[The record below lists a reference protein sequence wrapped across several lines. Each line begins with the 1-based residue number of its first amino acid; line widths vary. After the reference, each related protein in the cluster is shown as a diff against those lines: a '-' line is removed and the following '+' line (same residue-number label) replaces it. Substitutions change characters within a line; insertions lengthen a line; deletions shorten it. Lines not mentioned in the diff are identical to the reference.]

1 VRSFARVV
9 LIALLAVAAGAT
21 IASRAVA
28 APLRPLQ
35 TALIA
40 PPQAS
45 VGALDESDL
54 NVAYDRVVAA
64 GAAAARIGISWEQT
78 APKPPSDA
86 TDPDDPVYNWKP
98 FDRLLVIAV
107 AHGLTPIAAA
117 DNAPAWAA
125 EPSASDSRARNYKPS
140 IAAFR
145 DFMQAAARR
154 YDGRTP
160 GVPRVR
166 YWQIWVEPN
175 VERFFAPQ
183 LESGKIVGAARY
195 RALVNAATSV
205 IHAARSD
212 NYVIAGG
219 LSPFTHTS
227 GDLIVVGPLRWMRA
241 LLCMSAGANPHATC
255 HSPMHF
261 DIWAHHP
268 YTSGGPTH
276 HAYNPDDV
284 SLGDLPKMT
293 ALLAAARRAGNVV
306 SRGGSP
312 RFWVTEFSWD
322 SSPPDPKAV
331 PIRLHARWVAEGLYR
346 MWQNGVSLVAWL
358 QLRDDPY
365 PADSLQ
371 SGLYYRGASGIRSD
385 RPKLSLR
392 AFRFPFVAFS
402 GNGGV
407 TFWGRTPRSDARA
420 VRIEERHGSTWRTR
434 VVVRSNRFGIFAGR
448 FSTSDT
454 RGSVRARVPGDFSVP
469 FSLVV
474 PPDRFFNAF
483 G

>member
-1 VRSFARVV
+1 VV
-9 LIALLAVAAGAT
+9 FIAVLALAAGT
-21 IASRAVA
+21 LIPLRAVA

-35 TALIA
+35 TAFIA
-40 PPQAS
+40 PPQS
-45 VGALDESDL
+45 SDGTLSDSDL
-54 NVAYDRVVAA
+54 GIAYDRVAAA
-64 GAAAARIGISWEQT
+64 GASAVRIGISWEQT
-78 APKPPSDA
+78 APKRPSQA
-86 TDPDDPVYNWKP
+86 TDPEDPVYDWKP
-98 FDRLLVIAV
+98 FDHLLEIA
-107 AHGLTPIAAA
+107 AARGLTPIAAV
-117 DNAPAWAA
+117 NEAPAWA
-125 EPSASDSRARNYKPS
+125 SDGGGTDSSARNVKPS
-140 IAAFR
+140 VAAFR
-145 DFMQAAARR
+145 GFMAAAAHR

-166 YWQIWVEPN
+166 YWQIWIEPN

-183 LESGKIVGAARY
+183 FEGQDVVGAARY
-195 RALVNAATSV
+195 RALVNAAAGV
-205 IHAARSD
+205 IHAARPD
-212 NYVIAGG
+212 NAVIAGG
-219 LSPFTHTS
+219 LSPFMHTS
-227 GDLIVVGPLRWMRA
+227 GDLIVVAPLRWMRA

-255 HSPMHF
+255 HTPVHF

-276 HAYNPDDV
+276 HAYNPDDI

-293 ALLAAARRAGNVV
+293 ALLNAARRAGNIVA
-306 SRGGSP
+306 RGGAP
-312 RFWVTEFSWD
+312 RFCVTEFSWD

-346 MWQNGVSLVAWL
+346 MWQNGVSLVTWL

-371 SGLYYRGASGIRSD
+371 SGLYFRGGSGIRSD

-392 AFRFPFVAFS
+392 AFRFPFVAFT
-402 GNGGV
+402 GKGGV

-420 VRIEERHGSTWRTR
+420 VRIEERRGSTWRMR
-434 VVVRSNRFGIFAGR
+434 AVVRSNRFGIFAGR
-448 FSTSDT
+448 FSTADT
-454 RGSVRARVPGDFSVP
+454 RASVRARVPGDVSVP